1 MMALF
6 LASVSL
12 LLVTGLAALFSRK
25 GSLIAVAGGVI
36 AGLLGLIPVLASL
49 FTSAAFTLCIG
60 WDVPFG
66 AFSLEI
72 DPLSAFFLL
81 PVFLISPMAALYGQ
95 AYLQSQGGH
104 VKSWFFWNSLV
115 ASMALL
121 VAARNAV
128 LFLVAWEI
136 MSLCSFFLVVCEH
149 RHAESRRA
157 GWIYLVSTH
166 LGTAFIVVLF
176 LFLGNSAHSFD
187 FSEFVHAGIVSSP
200 ASTLLFFLSV
210 VGFGTKA
217 GFVPLHVWLPE
228 AHPAAPSHV
237 SALMSGVMIKMGIY
251 GLVRTLTF
259 FNAYPFSWA
268 AVLIAVGALSGI
280 LGVLFAIAQHDV
292 KRLLAYH
299 SVENIGIITL
309 GLGIG
314 LLGTSLQ
321 LPFVAVIGFAG
332 GLLHVLN
339 HAVFK
344 SLLFLGAGSVAVRV
358 GTRNMDQLGGLLKRM
373 PRTGVAFFIGA
384 AAIAGVPPLN
394 GFVSELLIFYAGFD
408 SIVQGSVPVVAA
420 TVAAVAALALIGG
433 LAVACFT
440 KVFGIVFLGEPRS
453 PKAEQAEEADAL
465 MTGPMLVLASLCGLI
480 ALTSPLILGVFK
492 GILPGITHLSE
503 AACSFRLDRAAH
515 TLEGFLVAAAAVIV
529 ITAVLVW
536 VRRRLLSR
544 RPQTV
549 VVTWDCGYVTPSAR
563 MQYTSSSFAQ
573 PLVDLFAHVL
583 RTHKHL
589 EAPAGHFPAI
599 ASIRTHTADIF
610 RRLLFD
616 PLFAAVQRVLIVGHF
631 LQHGRV
637 HLYVLYIALT
647 LLILFAVKLQ

>member
-1 MMALF
+1 MMTLF
-6 LASVSL
+6 IASVSL
-12 LLVTGLAALFSRK
+12 LLATGFAALFSRK
-25 GSLIAVAGGVI
+25 GSLIAVAGCVI

-49 FTSAAFTLCIG
+49 LTSAAFTLRTG

-81 PVFLISPMAALYGQ
+81 PVFLLSPMAALYGQ
-95 AYLQSQGGH
+95 AYLKSQGGH
-104 VKSWFFWNSLV
+104 VKSWLFWNSLV
-115 ASMALL
+115 ASMAVL

-149 RHAESRRA
+149 QHAESRRA
-157 GWIYLVSTH
+157 GWIYLVSMH
-166 LGTAFIVVLF
+166 LGTAFIVALF
-176 LFLGNSAHSFD
+176 LLLGNSAQSFD
-187 FSEFVHAGIVSSP
+187 FSEFPQAGIVSSP
-200 ASTLLFFLSV
+200 AATLLFFLSV

-259 FNAYPFSWA
+259 FSTYPFSWA

-344 SLLFLGAGSVAVRV
+344 SLLFLGAGAVAVRA
-358 GTRNMDQLGGLLKRM
+358 GTRDMDQLGGLLKRM
-373 PRTGVAFFIGA
+373 PRTGVTFFIGA

-420 TVAAVAALALIGG
+420 TVAAVAALGLIGG

-453 PKAEQAEEADAL
+453 PTAEQAHEADAL

-480 ALTSPLILGVFK
+480 AFTSPLILGVFN
-492 GILPGITHLSE
+492 GILPGLTHLSA

-515 TLEGFLVAAAAVIV
+515 TLEGFLVAAAAVLV
-529 ITAVLVW
+529 ITAVLFW
-536 VRRRLLSR
+536 VRRRLLSG

-583 RTHKHL
+583 RTHTHL

-616 PLFAAVQRVLIVGHF
+616 PLFAAVQRVLIAGHF

>member
-1 MMALF
+1 MLTLF
-6 LASVSL
+6 LSAVSL
-12 LLVTGLAALFSRK
+12 LLATGLAALFSRK
-25 GSLIAVAGGVI
+25 GPQIAVGGCVI
-36 AGLLGLIPVLASL
+36 AGILGLIPVLASL
-49 FTSAAFTLCIG
+49 FTSAAFTLRTG
-60 WDVPFG
+60 WNVPFG

-81 PVFLISPMAALYGQ
+81 PVFLLSPMAALYGQ
-95 AYLQSQGGH
+95 AYLKSQGGH

-115 ASMALL
+115 ASMAVL

-128 LFLVAWEI
+128 LFLMAWEI

-149 RHAESRRA
+149 RRAESRQA
-157 GWIYLVSTH
+157 GWTYLVSTH
-166 LGTAFIVVLF
+166 LGTACIVALF
-176 LFLGNSAHSFD
+176 LLLGNSAHSFD
-187 FSEFVHAGIVSSP
+187 FSEFIRSGIVSSP
-200 ASTLLFFLSV
+200 AAGLLFFLSV

-217 GFVPLHVWLPE
+217 GFVPFHVWLPE

-259 FNAYPFSWA
+259 FNVYPFSWA

-314 LLGTSLQ
+314 VLGASLQ

-332 GLLHVLN
+332 GMLHVLN

-344 SLLFLGAGSVAVRV
+344 SLLFLGAGAVTVRA
-358 GTRNMDQLGGLLKRM
+358 GTRDMDRLGGLLRRM
-373 PRTGVAFFIGA
+373 PRTGIAFFIGA
-384 AAIAGVPPLN
+384 AAIAGLPPLN
-394 GFVSELLIFYAGFD
+394 GFVSELLIFFAGYD
-408 SIVQGSVPVVAA
+408 GIAQGGAPVVAA
-420 TVAAVAALALIGG
+420 TAAAVAALGLIGG

-453 PKAEQAEEADAL
+453 PQAEQAHEADAL
-465 MTGPMLVLASLCGLI
+465 MTGPMLVLAALCGVI
-480 ALTSPLILGVFK
+480 ALTSPLILRVFK
-492 GILPGITHLSE
+492 GILPDLTHLSA
-503 AACSFRLDRAAH
+503 AACSFRLDRAAY
-515 TLEGFLVAAAAVIV
+515 TLEGFLVAAAAVIGMA
-529 ITAVLVW
+529 AVLVG
-536 VRRRLLSR
+536 VRRCLLSGR
-544 RPQTV
+544 SQTV
-549 VVTWDCGYVTPSAR
+549 VATWDCGFVKPSVR

-573 PLVDLFAHVL
+573 PLVDLFAPIL
-583 RTHKHL
+583 RTHRRL
-589 EAPAGHFPAI
+589 EAPAGHFPSS
-599 ASIRTHTADIF
+599 ASIRTHTADPF
-610 RRLLFD
+610 RRLFFD
-616 PLFAAVQRVLIVGHF
+616 PLFAAVQRALIAGHI

>member
-1 MMALF
+1 MMTLF
-6 LASVSL
+6 IASVSL
-12 LLVTGLAALFSRK
+12 LLATGFAALFSRK
-25 GSLIAVAGGVI
+25 GSLIAVAGCVI

-49 FTSAAFTLCIG
+49 LTSAAFTLRIG

-81 PVFLISPMAALYGQ
+81 PVFLLSPMAALYGQ
-95 AYLQSQGGH
+95 SYLKGQGGH

-115 ASMALL
+115 ASMAVL

-157 GWIYLVSTH
+157 GWIYLVSMH
-166 LGTAFIVVLF
+166 LGTAFIVALF
-176 LFLGNSAHSFD
+176 LLLGNSAQSFD
-187 FSEFVHAGIVSSP
+187 FSEFPQAGIVSSP
-200 ASTLLFFLSV
+200 AATLLFFLSV

-259 FNAYPFSWA
+259 FSTYPFSWA

-344 SLLFLGAGSVAVRV
+344 SLLFLGAGAVAVRA
-358 GTRNMDQLGGLLKRM
+358 GTRDMDQLGGLLKRM
-373 PRTGVAFFIGA
+373 PRTGVTFFIGA

-420 TVAAVAALALIGG
+420 TVAAVAALGLIGG

-453 PKAEQAEEADAL
+453 PTAEQAHEADAL

-480 ALTSPLILGVFK
+480 AFTSPLILGVFN
-492 GILPGITHLSE
+492 GILPGLTHLSA

-536 VRRRLLSR
+536 VRRRLLSG

-583 RTHKHL
+583 RTHTHL

-616 PLFAAVQRVLIVGHF
+616 PLFAAVQRALIAGHF

>member
-1 MMALF
+1 
-6 LASVSL
+6 
-12 LLVTGLAALFSRK
+12 
-25 GSLIAVAGGVI
+25 
-36 AGLLGLIPVLASL
+36 
-49 FTSAAFTLCIG
+49 
-60 WDVPFG
+60 
-66 AFSLEI
+66 
-72 DPLSAFFLL
+72 
-81 PVFLISPMAALYGQ
+81 
-95 AYLQSQGGH
+95 
-104 VKSWFFWNSLV
+104 
-115 ASMALL
+115 
-121 VAARNAV
+121 
-128 LFLVAWEI
+128 
-136 MSLCSFFLVVCEH
+136 
-149 RHAESRRA
+149 
-157 GWIYLVSTH
+157 
-166 LGTAFIVVLF
+166 
-176 LFLGNSAHSFD
+176 
-187 FSEFVHAGIVSSP
+187 
-200 ASTLLFFLSV
+200 
-210 VGFGTKA
+210 
-217 GFVPLHVWLPE
+217 
-228 AHPAAPSHV
+228 
-237 SALMSGVMIKMGIY
+237 MIKMGIY

-259 FNAYPFSWA
+259 FSTYPFSWA

-309 GLGIG
+309 GVGIG

-344 SLLFLGAGSVAVRV
+344 SLLFLGAGAVAVRA
-358 GTRNMDQLGGLLKRM
+358 GTRDMDQLGGLLKRM
-373 PRTGVAFFIGA
+373 PRTGVTFFIGA

-420 TVAAVAALALIGG
+420 TVAAVAALGLIGG

-453 PKAEQAEEADAL
+453 PTAEQAHEADAL

-480 ALTSPLILGVFK
+480 ALTAPLILGVFN
-492 GILPGITHLSE
+492 GILPGLTHLSE

-515 TLEGFLVAAAAVIV
+515 TLEGFLVAAAAVLV
-529 ITAVLVW
+529 VTAVLVW
-536 VRRRLLSR
+536 VRRRLLSG

-583 RTHKHL
+583 RTHTHL

-616 PLFAAVQRVLIVGHF
+616 PLFAAVQRALIAGYF

>member
-6 LASVSL
+6 LSSVAL
-12 LLVTGLAALFSRK
+12 LLATGLAALFFRK
-25 GSLIAVAGGVI
+25 GSLIAVAGCVI
-36 AGLLGLIPVLASL
+36 AGLLGLIPVLGSL
-49 FTSAAFTLCIG
+49 FTSAAFTLRIG

-81 PVFLISPMAALYGQ
+81 PVFLLSPMAALYGQ
-95 AYLQSQGGH
+95 SYLKGQGGH

-115 ASMALL
+115 SSMAVL

-157 GWIYLVSTH
+157 GWIYLVSMH
-166 LGTAFIVVLF
+166 LGTAFIVALF
-176 LFLGNSAHSFD
+176 LLLGNSAQSFD
-187 FSEFVHAGIVSSP
+187 FSEFPQAGIVSSP
-200 ASTLLFFLSV
+200 AATLLFFLSV

-259 FNAYPFSWA
+259 FSTYPFSWA

-344 SLLFLGAGSVAVRV
+344 SLLFLGAGAVAVRA
-358 GTRNMDQLGGLLKRM
+358 GTRDMDQLGGLLKRM
-373 PRTGVAFFIGA
+373 PRTGVTFFIGA
-384 AAIAGVPPLN
+384 AAIAGLPPLN

-408 SIVQGSVPVVAA
+408 SIVQGSVPVAAA
-420 TVAAVAALALIGG
+420 TIAAVAALSLIGG

-453 PKAEQAEEADAL
+453 PKAEQAHEADAL

-480 ALTSPLILGVFK
+480 ALTSPMILGVFK
-492 GILPGITHLSE
+492 GILPGLTHLSE

-536 VRRRLLSR
+536 VRRRLLSG

-549 VVTWDCGYVTPSAR
+549 VVTWDCGYVKPSAR

-589 EAPAGHFPAI
+589 EAPAGHFPSI

-616 PLFAAVQRVLIVGHF
+616 PLFAAVQRALIAGHF